1 MKVRRRNG
9 GTKRGWKPRVRRRAG
24 RHISQTRKK
33 FRRRRPRGVVLGLW
47 VLGWGVRGPLSVVR
61 CRVMLERSIIRRF
74 GRLTLLLDDESL
86 RSAARGL
93 PDHVFKGRHPP
104 TISRPRRLR
113 RATVPCKGGS
123 RAWTLGR
130 ADDCGTKWA
139 VGGGQW
145 AVRNYC
151 KLPPHGTLFSYRGT
165 NSAAEA
171 RTARR
176 CALHVP

>member
-1 MKVRRRNG
+1 MGEGQCGAEDGCIKRKGQFARRGTRSADQKKVPASSAPRGRAWVVGFWVSLAPARCRPSQRWCPTQRNG
-9 GTKRGWKPRVRRRAG
+9 C
-24 RHISQTRKK
+24 
-33 FRRRRPRGVVLGLW
+33 LG
-47 VLGWGVRGPLSVVR
+47 
-61 CRVMLERSIIRRF
+61 
-74 GRLTLLLDDESL
+74 

-130 ADDCGTKWA
+130 ADDCGTEWA